1 MKNILKNN
9 QTKKDN
15 IKQTIIDYVV
25 IAIGATIFSLGIVMF
40 SAPNNIA
47 PGGVSGIGTMLNHLF
62 NIPIGAVI
70 IAINIPLFIFSFKR
84 FGRNFFKKSLFATF
98 LTSSLIDILPFVLEK
113 HYIYSPL
120 LASIFGGVSIGVG
133 VGIIFLRGGTTGGA
147 DILAKLIRVKFPHL
161 SLGTLVFIIDAV
173 IVIATLFVYKS
184 VEALL
189 YSTILFFVTSRAV
202 DAIIFGAARSKML
215 LIITSAPDEI
225 SKRIMIE
232 IGHGVT
238 LIPAFGAYTKEEKTI
253 LLSVVRPNEVS
264 ETNKIVKEI
273 DRSAFTVITES
284 NEVFGYGFQNN

>member
-1 MKNILKNN
+1 MKSILKNQQLWN
-9 QTKKDN
+9 N
-15 IKQTIIDYVV
+15 IKQTIIDYIV
-25 IAIGATIFSLGIVMF
+25 IAIGALIFSLGIVMF

-62 NIPIGAVI
+62 NIPIGSVI
-70 IAINIPLFIFSFKR
+70 LAFNIPLFIFSFKK
-84 FGRNFFKKSLFATF
+84 FGKKFFYKSLYATF
-98 LTSSLIDILPFVLEK
+98 LTSTLIDILPFILEK

-147 DILAKLIRVKFPHL
+147 DILAKLIKLKHPHL

-173 IVIATLFVYKS
+173 IVVSTLFVYGS
-184 VEALL
+184 IEALL

-215 LIITSAPDEI
+215 LIITSSPKEI
-225 SKRIMIE
+225 SKKIMDE

-238 LIPAFGAYTKEEKTI
+238 LIPASGGYTDNTKTI
-253 LLSVVRPNEVS
+253 ILSVVRPNEVA
-264 ETNKIVKEI
+264 EINKFVKEI

-284 NEVFGYGFQNN
+284 NEVLGYGFQNN

>member
-1 MKNILKNN
+1 MKNILKNQQLWN
-9 QTKKDN
+9 N
-15 IKQTIIDYVV
+15 IKQTIIDYIV
-25 IAIGATIFSLGIVMF
+25 IAIGAVIFSLGIVMF

-62 NIPIGAVI
+62 NIPIGSVI
-70 IAINIPLFIFSFKR
+70 IAFNIPLFIFSFKK
-84 FGRNFFKKSLFATF
+84 FGKKFFYKSLYATF
-98 LTSSLIDILPFVLEK
+98 LTSTLIDILPLILEK

-147 DILAKLIRVKFPHL
+147 DILAKLIKLKHPHL

-173 IVIATLFVYKS
+173 IVVSTLFVYGS
-184 VEALL
+184 IEALL

-215 LIITSAPDEI
+215 LIITSSPKEI
-225 SKRIMIE
+225 SKKIMDE

-238 LIPAFGAYTKEEKTI
+238 LIPASGGYTDNTKTI
-253 LLSVVRPNEVS
+253 ILSVVRPNEVA
-264 ETNKIVKEI
+264 EINKFVKEI
-273 DRSAFTVITES
+273 DRGAFTVITES
-284 NEVFGYGFQNN
+284 NEVLGYGFQNN

>member
-1 MKNILKNN
+1 MKSILKNQQLWN
-9 QTKKDN
+9 N
-15 IKQTIIDYVV
+15 IKQTIIDYIV
-25 IAIGATIFSLGIVMF
+25 IAIGALIFSLGIVMF

-62 NIPIGAVI
+62 NIPIGSVI
-70 IAINIPLFIFSFKR
+70 LAFNIPLFIFSFKK
-84 FGRNFFKKSLFATF
+84 FGKKFFYKSLYATF
-98 LTSSLIDILPFVLEK
+98 LTSTLIDILPFILEK

-147 DILAKLIRVKFPHL
+147 DILAKLIKLKHPHL

-173 IVIATLFVYKS
+173 IVISTLFVYRS
-184 VEALL
+184 IEALL

-215 LIITSAPDEI
+215 LIITSSPKEI
-225 SKRIMIE
+225 SKKIMDE

-238 LIPAFGAYTKEEKTI
+238 LIPASGGYTDNTKTI
-253 LLSVVRPNEVS
+253 ILSVVRPNEVA
-264 ETNKIVKEI
+264 EINKFVKEI

-284 NEVFGYGFQNN
+284 NEVLGYGFQNN

>member
-1 MKNILKNN
+1 MKNQQIWN
-9 QTKKDN
+9 N
-15 IKQTIIDYVV
+15 IKQTIIDYIV
-25 IAIGATIFSLGIVMF
+25 IAIGALIFSLGIVMF

-62 NIPIGAVI
+62 NIPIGSVI
-70 IAINIPLFIFSFKR
+70 IAFNIPLFIFSFKK
-84 FGRNFFKKSLFATF
+84 FGKKFFYKSLYATF
-98 LTSSLIDILPFVLEK
+98 LTSTLIDILPFILEK

-147 DILAKLIRVKFPHL
+147 DILAKLIKLKHPHL

-173 IVIATLFVYKS
+173 IVVSTLFVYRS
-184 VEALL
+184 IEALL

-215 LIITSAPDEI
+215 LIITSHPQEI
-225 SKRIMIE
+225 SKRIMDE

-238 LIPAFGAYTKEEKTI
+238 LIPASGGYTDSEKTI
-253 LLSVVRPNEVS
+253 ILSVVRPNEVA
-264 ETNKIVKEI
+264 EINKFVKEI
-273 DRSAFTVITES
+273 DRGAFTVITES
-284 NEVFGYGFQNN
+284 NEVLGYGFQNN

>member
-1 MKNILKNN
+1 MKNQQLWN
-9 QTKKDN
+9 N
-15 IKQTIIDYVV
+15 IKQTIIDYIV
-25 IAIGATIFSLGIVMF
+25 IAIGALIFSLGIVMF

-62 NIPIGAVI
+62 NIPIGSVI
-70 IAINIPLFIFSFKR
+70 LAFNIPLFIFSFKK
-84 FGRNFFKKSLFATF
+84 FGKKFFYKSLYATF
-98 LTSSLIDILPFVLEK
+98 LTSTLIDILPFILEK

-147 DILAKLIRVKFPHL
+147 DILAKLIKLKHPHL

-173 IVIATLFVYKS
+173 IVVSTLFVYRS
-184 VEALL
+184 IEALL

-215 LIITSAPDEI
+215 LIITSSPKEI
-225 SKRIMIE
+225 SKKIMDE

-238 LIPAFGAYTKEEKTI
+238 LIPASGGYTDNTKTI
-253 LLSVVRPNEVS
+253 ILSVVRPNEVA
-264 ETNKIVKEI
+264 EINKFVKEI
-273 DRSAFTVITES
+273 DRGAFTVITES
-284 NEVFGYGFQNN
+284 NEVLGYGFQNN

>member
-1 MKNILKNN
+1 MKNQQLWN
-9 QTKKDN
+9 N
-15 IKQTIIDYVV
+15 IKQTIIDYIV
-25 IAIGATIFSLGIVMF
+25 IAIGALIFSLGIVMF

-62 NIPIGAVI
+62 NIPIGSVI
-70 IAINIPLFIFSFKR
+70 LAFNIPLFIFSFKK
-84 FGRNFFKKSLFATF
+84 FGKKFFYKSLFATF
-98 LTSSLIDILPFVLEK
+98 LTSTLIDILPFILEK

-147 DILAKLIRVKFPHL
+147 DILAKLIKLKHPHL

-173 IVIATLFVYKS
+173 IVISTLFVYRS
-184 VEALL
+184 IEALL

-215 LIITSAPDEI
+215 LIITSSPKEI
-225 SKRIMIE
+225 SKKIMDE

-238 LIPAFGAYTKEEKTI
+238 LIPASGGYTDNTKTI
-253 LLSVVRPNEVS
+253 ILSVVRPNEVA
-264 ETNKIVKEI
+264 EINKFVKEI

-284 NEVFGYGFQNN
+284 NEVLGYGFQNN

>member
-1 MKNILKNN
+1 
-9 QTKKDN
+9 
-15 IKQTIIDYVV
+15 
-25 IAIGATIFSLGIVMF
+25 MF

-62 NIPIGAVI
+62 NIPIGSVI
-70 IAINIPLFIFSFKR
+70 IAVNIPLFIFSFKK
-84 FGRNFFKKSLFATF
+84 FGKKFFYKSLYATF
-98 LTSSLIDILPFVLEK
+98 LTSTLIDILPFILEK

-147 DILAKLIRVKFPHL
+147 DILAKLIKLKHPHL

-173 IVIATLFVYKS
+173 IVISTLFVYKS

-215 LIITSAPDEI
+215 LIITSSPEEI
-225 SKRIMIE
+225 SKRIMNE

-238 LIPAFGAYTKEEKTI
+238 LIPASGGYTDNKKTI
-253 LLSVVRPNEVS
+253 VLSVVRPNEVA
-264 ETNKIVKEI
+264 EINKFVKEI
-273 DRSAFTVITES
+273 DCGAFTVITES

>member
-1 MKNILKNN
+1 MKSILKNQQIWN
-9 QTKKDN
+9 N
-15 IKQTIIDYVV
+15 IKQTIIDYIV
-25 IAIGATIFSLGIVMF
+25 IAIGALIFSLGIVMF

-62 NIPIGAVI
+62 NIPIGSVI
-70 IAINIPLFIFSFKR
+70 LAFNIPLFIFSFKK
-84 FGRNFFKKSLFATF
+84 FGKKFFYKSLYATF
-98 LTSSLIDILPFVLEK
+98 LTSTLIDILPFILEK

-147 DILAKLIRVKFPHL
+147 DILAKLIKLKHPHL

-173 IVIATLFVYKS
+173 IVVSTLFVYRS
-184 VEALL
+184 IEALL

-215 LIITSAPDEI
+215 LIITSSPKEI
-225 SKRIMIE
+225 SKKIMDE

-238 LIPAFGAYTKEEKTI
+238 LIPASGGYTDNTKTI
-253 LLSVVRPNEVS
+253 ILSVVRPNEVA
-264 ETNKIVKEI
+264 EINKFVKEI

-284 NEVFGYGFQNN
+284 NEVLGYGFQNN

>member
-1 MKNILKNN
+1 MKSILKNQQLWN
-9 QTKKDN
+9 N
-15 IKQTIIDYVV
+15 IKQTIIDYIV
-25 IAIGATIFSLGIVMF
+25 IAIGALVFSLGIVMF

-62 NIPIGAVI
+62 NIPIGSVI
-70 IAINIPLFIFSFKR
+70 LAFNIPLFIFSFKK
-84 FGRNFFKKSLFATF
+84 FGKKFFYKSLYATF
-98 LTSSLIDILPFVLEK
+98 LTSTLIDILPFILEK

-147 DILAKLIRVKFPHL
+147 DILAKLIKLKHPHL

-173 IVIATLFVYKS
+173 IVVSTLFVYRS
-184 VEALL
+184 IEALL

-215 LIITSAPDEI
+215 LIITSSPKEI
-225 SKRIMIE
+225 SKKIMDE
-232 IGHGVT
+232 VGHGVT
-238 LIPAFGAYTKEEKTI
+238 LIPASGGYTDNTKTI
-253 LLSVVRPNEVS
+253 ILSVVRPNEVA
-264 ETNKIVKEI
+264 EINKFVKEI

-284 NEVFGYGFQNN
+284 NEVLGYGFQNN